1 MSEPFQFDYY
11 YGAESDQFSFIRI
24 PKLLLKDP
32 KFLDLSYGA
41 IITYAVLLDRMNL
54 SIKNGWHDEKNRVF
68 IRYKVADLT
77 EAMGRSEDTISRYL
91 KELEDIGLIERPRRG
106 LGKGKVTYV

>member
-1 MSEPFQFDYY
+1 MMSEPFQFDYY

-41 IITYAVLLDRMNL
+41 IITYAMLFTMAVP
-54 SIKNGWHDEKNRVF
+54 
-68 IRYKVADLT
+68 YVATGACL
-77 EAMGRSEDTISRYL
+77 
-91 KELEDIGLIERPRRG
+91 
-106 LGKGKVTYV
+106 